1 MAAKSAV
8 LLVTDGSSLSDT
20 AVANATK
27 TFEDKL
33 VGGEG
38 LTVVT
43 NIRQAG
49 EFIMYI
55 DYILS

>member
-1 MAAKSAV
+1 MAAKLAV
-8 LLVTDGSSLSDT
+8 LLVTDVSSLSDET
-20 AVANATK
+20 VANATK

-33 VGGEG
+33 AGGEG

-49 EFIMYI
+49 KFIMHI
-55 DYILS
+55 D